1 MVQWLRL
8 RVLNAGSLS
17 SIPGQGTR
25 SHVLQLKKKKNR
37 SKHGTQQESQA
48 PWRHEAPR
56 ILGPREKDRG
66 CQDQEHVKQH
76 GTSPHCSLLLQAGHS
91 QSISGIQAP
100 WGLSGFSQ
108 WESQEKA
115 GPAGGLG
122 LLPRM
127 PARPTPPPHGP
138 ALPGASWL
146 CLSRWPASPIWS
158 EGCSRASGF
167 PELLCELRLSPCT
180 LREWVRHTA
189 GALKCCPWTVLSAIS
204 PRVIPCPPSPALH
217 PQASMV
223 TNSTSL
229 RPLCQV

>member
-1 MVQWLRL
+1 MPGLRSLSRPGTVPGSAGVGGKRVAIKWKKGPRGTSLVVQWLRL

-17 SIPGQGTR
+17 SIPDQGTR

-127 PARPTPPPHGP
+127 PA
-138 ALPGASWL
+138 
-146 CLSRWPASPIWS
+146 
-158 EGCSRASGF
+158 
-167 PELLCELRLSPCT
+167 
-180 LREWVRHTA
+180 
-189 GALKCCPWTVLSAIS
+189 
-204 PRVIPCPPSPALH
+204 
-217 PQASMV
+217 
-223 TNSTSL
+223 
-229 RPLCQV
+229 